1 MKCWIIALG
10 ILLASCKPLS
20 DTIAKEPYL
29 FQSDDVE
36 LEAVA
41 IYQGKDS
48 IWSFDFLPDG
58 KIIFTER
65 EGRLRLLDPKTLNAV
80 EVSGVPNVAARNQ
93 GGLLDVYLH
102 PRFSENRI
110 VYLTYSAD
118 VGEGMTTRLARAELD
133 ADTLVN
139 LTVLFSAEPPNN
151 NDHHF
156 GSRVVMSRA
165 GNLYLSV
172 GDRGERDQAQN
183 LGSHYGKI
191 LRLKQDGSVPDD
203 NPFLTEPGAK
213 PEIWSYGHRNVQG
226 LTIHPRTGEIW
237 SQEHGPRGGDEI
249 NLIKKG
255 RNYGWPV
262 VTHGREYWG
271 PTIGEGV
278 EKKGMKSPIHYWVP
292 SIAPSG
298 LTFYDGKKI
307 PHWQGSLFSGSLVLT
322 HLNRLVVDNHAVI
335 KEERLLSALNKRVR
349 AVRQGPDELLY
360 FSTDDGS
367 LVQIRPVEP
376 ESDLPNDQADS

>member
-1 MKCWIIALG
+1 MKLWIIAFSY
-10 ILLASCKPLS
+10 LLASCKPIS

-29 FQSDDVE
+29 FQSEDVE

-41 IYQGKDS
+41 LYQGKDA
-48 IWSFDFLPDG
+48 IWGFDFLPDG
-58 KIIFTER
+58 RIIFTER
-65 EGRLRLLDPKTLNAV
+65 EGKLRLFDPKTLKTVDVNGAPTIV
-80 EVSGVPNVAARNQ
+80 ARNQ

-118 VGEGMTTRLARAELD
+118 VGGGMTTQLARAELD
-133 ADTLVN
+133 ADALVN

-151 NDHHF
+151 NDRHF

-172 GDRGERDQAQN
+172 GDRGDRDQAQN

-203 NPFLTEPGAK
+203 NPFILEPGAK

-237 SQEHGPRGGDEI
+237 AQEHGPRGGDEI

-255 RNYGWPV
+255 QNYGWPV

-278 EKKGMKSPIHYWVP
+278 EKKGMQAPIHYWVP

-298 LTFYDGKKI
+298 LTFYYGKKI

-322 HLNRLVVDNHAVI
+322 HLNRLVIANNKVI

-349 AVRQGPDELLY
+349 AVKQGPDELLY

-367 LVQIRPVEP
+367 LIQIRPVET
-376 ESDLPNDQADS
+376 DGTAQAD